1 MCGIGPGLDVTP
13 GDGVGLRVG
22 IGVEPDC
29 AQYLPLLCQ

>member
-1 MCGIGPGLDVTP
+1 MCGIGLGFDVTL
-13 GDGVGLRVG
+13 GVGVGLRVG